1 LTPSWAPISVTSE
14 PAGAEV
20 LVDGRPIAVTPAVL
34 ELTAGEREI
43 ELRLPGYNAWQQQ
56 VRVFADQPQTLDPVV
71 LSLADGRLVLATTP
85 ADATVYINGEHRG
98 RTPVDLRLPP
108 NTDYHLMLTKRGYQ
122 SIEQDLRLPP
132 GGRQSLNLELAPE
145 LGVVEVKT
153 MPEQAEVYVGDR
165 LAGVT
170 PLKLDLMTI
179 EQDVAVRL
187 AGYAEVRQAI
197 TPRAGYPQTLSFDL
211 EMLDAETG
219 DGYARVVTTGLGQ
232 RLRLVPAGRFQMG
245 SSRADDERRLNEVLH
260 EVELTRAFYLAERE
274 MTNAEY
280 RHCVPG
286 HDSGY
291 FESQSLNGDDQPVV
305 NVRIQQVFACL
316 NQLSIEDGLQPV
328 YIEEDGILVPTR
340 PLRSGYRLAT
350 EAEFAWAARAAGRG
364 EAEPLRFAW
373 GEELPPP
380 DRVENL
386 ADLSAEDILPNTMVT
401 YADGYSVSAPVG
413 SYSPNAAGLF
423 DMGGNVA
430 EWVQDYYDPLS
441 GSDGAQVTDPLGP
454 LSGRSSVVRGPSWRS
469 ATIRQLRL
477 SYRDYENDARPDLG
491 FRIAR
496 NLE

>member
-1 LTPSWAPISVTSE
+1 
-14 PAGAEV
+14 
-20 LVDGRPIAVTPAVL
+20 VL

-56 VRVFADQPQTLDPVV
+56 VRVFADEPQTLDPVV

-108 NTDYHLMLTKRGYQ
+108 NTDYRLMLTKRGYQ

-291 FESQSLNGDDQPVV
+291 FEGQSLNGDDQPVV

-328 YIEEDGILVPTR
+328 YIEEDGKLVPNR

-373 GEELPPP
+373 GEDLPPP

>member
-1 LTPSWAPISVTSE
+1 
-14 PAGAEV
+14 
-20 LVDGRPIAVTPAVL
+20 
-34 ELTAGEREI
+34 
-43 ELRLPGYNAWQQQ
+43 
-56 VRVFADQPQTLDPVV
+56 
-71 LSLADGRLVLATTP
+71 
-85 ADATVYINGEHRG
+85 
-98 RTPVDLRLPP
+98 
-108 NTDYHLMLTKRGYQ
+108 
-122 SIEQDLRLPP
+122 
-132 GGRQSLNLELAPE
+132 
-145 LGVVEVKT
+145 
-153 MPEQAEVYVGDR
+153 
-165 LAGVT
+165 
-170 PLKLDLMTI
+170 
-179 EQDVAVRL
+179 
-187 AGYAEVRQAI
+187 
-197 TPRAGYPQTLSFDL
+197 
-211 EMLDAETG
+211 
-219 DGYARVVTTGLGQ
+219 
-232 RLRLVPAGRFQMG
+232 
-245 SSRADDERRLNEVLH
+245 LNEVLH

-291 FESQSLNGDDQPVV
+291 FEGQSLNGDDQPVV

-328 YIEEDGILVPTR
+328 YIEEDGKLVPNR

-469 ATIRQLRL
+469 ATVRQLRL